1 MKLILL
7 CILIANLTCAIPYK
21 NTRGFDSVK
30 HKRETNNAG
39 DSAHVVDL
47 GYEIYEGY
55 TDAITGLNTWK
66 GYVNLKVMSYCC
78 SLANEA

>member
-7 CILIANLTCAIPYK
+7 CILIPNLACAIPYR

-30 HKRETNNAG
+30 QKRQTSNAG
-39 DSAHVVDL
+39 DSAQVVDL

-55 TDAITGLNTWK
+55 TDTITGLNTWK
-66 GYVNLKVMSYCC
+66 GYVNLKMIR
-78 SLANEA
+78 